1 MSLESD
7 RKEKM
12 RRSVTERILEKLD
25 VRAFYSQFTRLSD
38 PSQKGECRGLC
49 PLHEEKTAS
58 FWVNVYD
65 GSFKCFGCGKG
76 GGPVQFYAAM
86 KNISPFEASAE
97 LLRMY
102 GDNGNGRAHGRK
114 TAPERMPKPAPL
126 NDAVPAATPVTA
138 SPALGRPQE
147 EWQASPTAIYQALM
161 DCGRPLESKAV
172 EYFENR
178 GIRLETLDR
187 FQVSFLS
194 DTREVQSRL
203 LRAFGQA
210 ALVRAGVFQ
219 EKDGKAR
226 FSFSNHPILFPIL
239 KDGLPVFLQG
249 RLLDPKPGAPK
260 YCNLSSPV
268 PALFNRDR
276 LTGLGHG
283 SAVFVCEGAPD
294 TMALQ
299 QAGYPAVG
307 IVGCSG
313 FKEEWVDELTN
324 FNVHLVLDND
334 DAGRQGTDR
343 IREMFHQRN
352 RPVRVVRLPEGIKDV
367 NDFLVGRGPAEF
379 EELVG
384 KATLQSVDLRTMVE
398 RLLQRVSDRSDKF
411 SYRALGEEIY
421 TWFENNGGVFVMTP
435 AKQAYLMFDRQL
447 VEIGNNDDFNALMM
461 EKTDLVAGQFQA
473 RMVWQV
479 MRSRCVLYGRRDADL
494 SWTHASRKG
503 FFVNLHNRRNE
514 ILCLRNGGV
523 EVLPNGSNRDGVMLR
538 SADKMAPVE
547 FDPGVAPRESVEL
560 LRDLVLAPLACE
572 PENRLFQVSW
582 ILTAFFLDFTFE
594 KPLLKLSG
602 HTGSGK
608 TTAARILSCLLYGA
622 DHVESATVAY
632 CYADS
637 ARNPFLICDNLE
649 TENMNPDVVQFLLHV
664 ATGVAK
670 GKRKAGTDSE
680 TVRESA
686 KALVAITA
694 IEPLTKPELIN
705 RTYDVE
711 FRAIFK
717 QRGFMQRE
725 HLTKLLEARSRI
737 LSGLFRVFAGEV
749 LPGLDEKR
757 REILNKLQVLYSNHS
772 KQRVDS
778 FLTLMIIILSALQ
791 KFLEPRS
798 EEKTWKIVDWWM
810 QYQGRLAEETE
821 RDTNLPIYLLDALVK
836 EMIAQGPD
844 FRKQYYLDF
853 DVKKNEFGEPF
864 ELNFLASGKDLLMAL
879 QILGKN
885 KGFKFPFSNA
895 KQLGIRIAN
904 DSDVLDKAGW
914 KREHE
919 KTVHG
924 LKYYRLTRKLV

>member
-1 MSLESD
+1 
-7 RKEKM
+7 M
-12 RRSVTERILEKLD
+12 RRSVTGRILEKLD
-25 VRAFYSQFTRLSD
+25 VRAFYSQFTKLSK

-58 FWVNVYD
+58 FWVNVHD

-76 GGPVQFYAAM
+76 GGPVQFYAAI
-86 KNISPFEASAE
+86 KNLSPFEAAAE
-97 LLRMY
+97 LLRIY
-102 GDNGNGRAHGRK
+102 GDNGNGRAPARGRK
-114 TAPERMPKPAPL
+114 TAPQPMPKCIPPAPP
-126 NDAVPAATPVTA
+126 VPTPTHNPAHAAA
-138 SPALGRPQE
+138 SPVQE
-147 EWQASPTAIYQALM
+147 RSREERQASPTEIYQALLK
-161 DCGRPLESKAV
+161 CGRPLAAQAV
-172 EYFENR
+172 DYFAGR

-194 DTREVQSRL
+194 DTRAVERCL
-203 LRAFGQA
+203 LDAFGQG
-210 ALVRAGVFQ
+210 ALVRAGVLQ
-219 EKDGKAR
+219 EKDGKTWFT
-226 FSFSNHPILFPIL
+226 FSRHPIVFPIL

-260 YCNLSSPV
+260 YCNVAGPV

-276 LTGLGHG
+276 LTEVG
-283 SAVFVCEGAPD
+283 SGAAVYLCEGAPD
-294 TMALQ
+294 TMALE

-307 IVGCSG
+307 VVGCSG
-313 FKEEWVDELTN
+313 FKQEWVDDLKD
-324 FNVHLVLDND
+324 FAVHLVLDND
-334 DAGRQGTDR
+334 DAGHQGTER

-352 RPVRVVRLPEGIKDV
+352 LPVRVVQLPEGIKDV
-367 NDFLVGRGPAEF
+367 NDFLDGHGTAEF
-379 EELVG
+379 QELVA
-384 KATLQSVDLRTMVE
+384 KAAIHSVDLRTMVE
-398 RLLQRVSDRSDKF
+398 KLLRRVSDPSDRF

-421 TWFENNGGVFVMTP
+421 RWFENNGGVFVLTP
-435 AKQAYLMFDRQL
+435 AKQAYLMFNRQL

-479 MRSRCVLYGRRDADL
+479 IRSHCVLYGRRDADL
-494 SWTHASRKG
+494 SWTHASRTG
-503 FFVNLHNRRNE
+503 FYINLHNRRNE
-514 ILCLRNGGV
+514 IACLRNGAV
-523 EVLPNGSNRDGVMLR
+523 EVVPNGSNRDGVMLR
-538 SADKMAPVE
+538 SADKMAPIE
-547 FDPGVAPRESVEL
+547 FDPTVTPRESVEL
-560 LRDLVLAPLACE
+560 LRDLALTPLACE
-572 PENRLFQVSW
+572 PENKLFLVSW
-582 ILTAFFLDFTFE
+582 ILAAFFLDFTFE

-632 CYADS
+632 CYADT

-649 TENMNPDVVQFLLHV
+649 TENMNPDVAQFLLHV

-686 KALVAITA
+686 RALVAITA

-717 QRGFMQRE
+717 QRGFMQKE
-725 HLTKLLEARSRI
+725 HLTKLLEGRSRI
-737 LSGLFRVFAGEV
+737 LSGLFRIFAAEV

-757 REILNKLQVLYSNHS
+757 REILSKLQVLYPNHS

-778 FLTLMIIILSALQ
+778 FLTFMIVIVSVLLRFFEAG
-791 KFLEPRS
+791 KKDR
-798 EEKTWKIVDWWM
+798 TWEVVDWWI
-810 QYQGRLAEETE
+810 QYQSRLAEETE

-836 EMIAQGPD
+836 EMMAQGTD

-853 DVKKNEFGEPF
+853 QVAKNELGEPM
-864 ELNFLASGKDLLMAL
+864 ELSFSASGRDLLMAL

-904 DSDVLDKAGW
+904 DSDVLEKAGW

-924 LKYYRLTRKLV
+924 LKHYRLTRKLA